1 MQKLKAVNEK
11 VGIWGYGKR
20 EKHLNSSTPKLINGF
35 TLIEVLIALT
45 ILTLIITSSLVT
57 LSNNLKTARI
67 LKEQLI
73 AVNLAQEGLEIVRN
87 IRDRDWFLSNSF
99 GDSLPEGGPYIIEW
113 NSDSL
118 TLSATPPRIK
128 KDVNGLY
135 SYATGNVT
143 EFTRTITI
151 TDIIEGSVIHKQ
163 VIADVSWLAG
173 TKTVNAELHLY
184 DWR

>member
-1 MQKLKAVNEK
+1 MLTEIKNYKNQ
-11 VGIWGYGKR
+11 
-20 EKHLNSSTPKLINGF
+20 NGF

-73 AVNLAQEGLEIVRN
+73 AVNLAQEGLEVVRN
-87 IRDRDWFLSNSF
+87 IRDKDWFLGNSF
-99 GDSLPEGGPYIIEW
+99 GDSLPEGGPYIVEW
-113 NSDSL
+113 NSNSL

-135 SYATGNVT
+135 NYTTGNIT
-143 EFTRTITI
+143 EFTRTITV

-163 VIADVSWLAG
+163 VIADVSWPIGSG